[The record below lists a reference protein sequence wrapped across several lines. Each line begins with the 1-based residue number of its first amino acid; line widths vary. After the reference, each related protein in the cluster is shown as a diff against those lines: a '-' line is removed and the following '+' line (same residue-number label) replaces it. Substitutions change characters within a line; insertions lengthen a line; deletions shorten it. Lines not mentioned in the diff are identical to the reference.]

1 MEQGGDRGWR
11 VRPQSRRAFAAHDP
25 KPPPPSAG
33 PAAFTLIEV
42 VIALAVAA
50 MLIAAT
56 ASAMIGALR
65 AETSA
70 RLQQRA
76 GDLLQTLQ
84 TEAWLAAETNQAA
97 TNLPPDWISSIES
110 VEQGEGTNLVF
121 WTVWKIWPL
130 SRPALTAALCRQEQN
145 SQIR

>member
-1 MEQGGDRGWR
+1 MDFLISAPNPRQ
-11 VRPQSRRAFAAHDP
+11 
-25 KPPPPSAG
+25 PPPASA

-50 MLIAAT
+50 ILIAVI
-56 ASAMIGALR
+56 ASALIGSLR

-76 GDLLQTLQ
+76 GDLLQMLQ
-84 TEAWLAAETNQAA
+84 TETWLAAGTNQPA
-97 TNLPPDWISSIES
+97 TNLPPDWISSVER

-130 SRPALTAALCRQEQN
+130 RRPSLVSELCRQEQN
-145 SQIR
+145 SQVR